1 MCEPATLLLVS
12 AGLSAVS
19 TGVGAVMASQQAKAQ
34 AQIADRNAALERNA
48 VQDELQNTRQQ
59 ALARYREVAKIK
71 GQQRLAAAANG
82 VGLDFGTAADIVAD
96 TDMLGREDVQRIYT
110 AGDRAVK
117 SRDINASN
125 YVAQANMARS
135 QATGALIGGAL
146 DMGSTILSGASQYGQ
161 MKDAYQWKNVYRLTP
176 NARDTINANP
186 VIF

>member
-117 SRDINASN
+117 SRDINAST

-146 DMGSTILSGASQYGQ
+146 DMGSTILGSASQYEK
-161 MKDAYQWKNVYRLTP
+161 MKMDQRWGATPRLTSS
-176 NARDTINANP
+176 ARSTIASNP
-186 VIF
+186 AIF

>member
-1 MCEPATLLLVS
+1 MCEPGTLLLVG

-19 TGVGAVMASQQAKAQ
+19 TGFSAVMASQQAHAQ
-34 AQIADRNAALERNA
+34 AKIADRNAAMERNA
-48 VQDELQNTRQQ
+48 ARDEMENTRTA
-59 ALARYREVAKIK
+59 ALARYREMSKVQ

-82 VGLDFGTAADIVAD
+82 VGLDFGTASDVVAD
-96 TDMLGREDVQRIYT
+96 TQMLGREDVQRIYT

-125 YVAQANMARS
+125 FTAQANMARS

-146 DMGSTILSGASQYGQ
+146 DMGSTILSAASQYGQ
-161 MKDAYQWKNVYRLTP
+161 MKQDKMWRNVPRLTP
-176 NARDTINANP
+176 SASGTIGSNP

>member
-48 VQDELQNTRQQ
+48 VQDALQNTRQQ

-146 DMGSTILSGASQYGQ
+146 DMGSTILGSASQYEK
-161 MKDAYQWKNVYRLTP
+161 MKMDQRWGATPRLTSS
-176 NARDTINANP
+176 ARSTIASNSA
-186 VIF
+186 IF